1 LSNVSNHPGRRLPLA
16 CSLSGPEQAR
26 RSGEIE
32 KIFEGCLRVD
42 ELENGYEFSFPGSE
56 EWVLRLME
64 FIVFERE
71 CCPFF
76 AFELVFEPEGGSI
89 RLWVQEPE
97 GAKEMVAGMISPRAG

>member
-1 LSNVSNHPGRRLPLA
+1 MRNASNHPGRRLPLA
-16 CSLSGPEQAR
+16 CSLSGPEQAK
-26 RSGEIE
+26 RSGEME
-32 KIFEGCLRVD
+32 KILEGCLRVE

-76 AFELVFEPEGGSI
+76 AFELVFEPGDGPI
-89 RLWVQEPE
+89 RVRGPE
-97 GAKEMVAGMISPRAG
+97 GVKDLVAEMTGSLAG